1 MDGLIKAI
9 RNARE
14 TEKKVEYYFTM
25 TVDEKH
31 ELLSDLAREKNED
44 IGIFLNAV
52 YPDEADKNI
61 RKLIRKMIFRL
72 RSSGVKV
79 EEPRQGGPSV
89 LRKIEEIRDN
99 RGYLTN
105 FDHARSRMVVAA
117 YEVKKNTFVF
127 INGELHFR
135 EGLRE
140 LMSTPLD
147 RKNLDDLF
155 RAYQQNTIE
164 PAFMV
169 EVSPTYAAYIVE
181 EGARMSGRFT
191 DAVNSLRSFAAHIT
205 DTVNRPEHIYSLP
218 VKDDIPAA
226 GMKEA
231 LSHPIFTPFNL
242 TWENI
247 DEDRKHFSSQSGSS
261 IVLPQHM
268 IEEKK
273 TAFVAQLTE
282 HDHIRSQIPNL
293 RRMLE
298 DYAYLLYKMGDH
310 TRYRGIISFLHSDD
324 LFKQAISFF
333 IRKALEIPQDKK
345 AAPAGLIVNPYG

>member
-1 MDGLIKAI
+1 MDGLIKAVK
-9 RNARE
+9 NARE

-25 TVDEKH
+25 TIDEKN
-31 ELLSDLAREKNED
+31 ELLSDLAREKDEN

-52 YPDEADKNI
+52 YPDEPDKDI

-79 EEPRQGGPSV
+79 EEPGEEGKSV
-89 LRKIEEIRDN
+89 LRKIEEVRDH

-105 FDHARSRMVVAA
+105 FDYAQSRMIIAA

-127 INGELHFR
+127 LNGEIHFR

-155 RAYQQNTIE
+155 RAYRENTIE

-169 EVSPTYAAYIVE
+169 EISPAYAAYIVE
-181 EGARMSGRFT
+181 EGARISGRFT
-191 DAVNSLRSFAAHIT
+191 DAVGSLRSFAAHIK
-205 DTVNRPEHIYSLP
+205 DTVNRPEDIYSLP
-218 VKDDIPAA
+218 VKDDIPVS
-226 GMKEA
+226 GVQDI
-231 LSHPIFTPFNL
+231 LSHPIFVPFDL
-242 TWENI
+242 VWENI
-247 DEDRKHFSSQSGSS
+247 DEDRKNYDSRADSAI
-261 IVLPQHM
+261 IVPDRM
-268 IEEKK
+268 IEEKR
-273 TAFVAQLTE
+273 ASFVDELIKR
-282 HDHIRSQIPNL
+282 DVIRSQVPYL

-310 TRYRGIISFLHSDD
+310 GRYRGIISVLRTDD
-324 LFKQAISFF
+324 LFKQAMIFF
-333 IRKALEIPQDKK
+333 IRKKLETPQDKK
-345 AAPAGLIVNPYG
+345 TGGAGLIVNPYG